1 MLRNTVPPKPLLHV
15 IMALCRR
22 TEIPQPLSPME
33 TGGTRKRRRRE
44 KRCHEVSMSNG
55 SIRAQ
60 HLSSASRDDSNRD
73 LTSLKARMP
82 PMPISLASRDDL
94 QRVPAASN
102 NRTFIPSSKQSDQQ
116 KSRSFG
122 IQNLLN
128 AVEGENH
135 LNESSIF
142 GSPSLSE
149 LNTCLLVPSPPAARS
164 SSYHQ
169 VNQEASYSQVENRE
183 HQLTVNPEPP
193 QPSFKGT
200 VPVPITLLTASLVRL
215 SQLSHHP

>member
-1 MLRNTVPPKPLLHV
+1 MK
-15 IMALCRR
+15 
-22 TEIPQPLSPME
+22 
-33 TGGTRKRRRRE
+33 K
-44 KRCHEVSMSNG
+44 K
-55 SIRAQ
+55 
-60 HLSSASRDDSNRD
+60 
-73 LTSLKARMP
+73 TSLADF
-82 PMPISLASRDDL
+82 ISSSVSRQHYQQVIKIHTYTHRIHNRYVVRSSKLGCPLCQSQPQHREMDDL

-102 NRTFIPSSKQSDQQ
+102 NHARTFIPSSKQSDQH

-183 HQLTVNPEPP
+183 HQLTVNPKPP
-193 QPSFKGT
+193 QPS
-200 VPVPITLLTASLVRL
+200 
-215 SQLSHHP
+215 SQRDGPSM